1 MNKELIFR
9 NINNILWND
18 FITDKLFFEKF
29 QQVEL
34 YCIKNGLNG
43 LIYEY
48 NFPDKNKSK
57 LSIYASEAG
66 IEITLNCDNK
76 QYVMGKER
84 NAKQLYDAGELIKTI
99 MLKNKLLY
107 SPKVTK
113 EFIAELNQIQ
123 ENEIIDFNTRLSVV
137 CLENSTNNLILKK
150 QFEGKM
156 DSISV
161 KDFQN
166 SETFV
171 LDKNNVGDYQIL
183 FGYAYDYRSNTC
195 NIRRRLLENKE
206 EKICQIH

>member
-66 IEITLNCDNK
+66 IEISLDYDNN

-137 CLENSTNNLILKK
+137 CLKNSTNNLILK
-150 QFEGKM
+150 
-156 DSISV
+156 
-161 KDFQN
+161 
-166 SETFV
+166 
-171 LDKNNVGDYQIL
+171 NNLKAKWTLYL
-183 FGYAYDYRSNTC
+183 
-195 NIRRRLLENKE
+195 
-206 EKICQIH
+206 